1 MAEKRSEMKNKKNKK
16 KVVWGITGSGD
27 RIRETAE
34 VMKEMR
40 RQYDDDVEIR
50 VYISKAGDQVVK
62 YYKLFPELEAEF
74 DKIWVEANANA
85 PFLAGQ
91 VQMGRFEFI
100 LIAPATSNTV
110 AKISLRIA
118 DTMLTNAAIM
128 SQKVLLPLYI
138 MPSDFR
144 EGKVTTKLPDGRDL
158 LLVIRKEDVEHVEKL
173 AAMEGVTML
182 ERPEDIPKIFEEHFG

>member
-1 MAEKRSEMKNKKNKK
+1 MAEMKESKKRKMI
-16 KVVWGITGSGD
+16 VWGITGSGD
-27 RIRETAE
+27 RIRETVD
-34 VMKEMR
+34 VMKEMKEKYEDR
-40 RQYDDDVEIR
+40 VDIR

-62 YYKLFPELEAEF
+62 YYKLLPELEIDF

-91 VQMGRFEFI
+91 VQMGKFEFM

-128 SQKVLLPLYI
+128 CQKALVPLYI
-138 MPSDFR
+138 MPSDFK
-144 EGKVTTKLPDGRDL
+144 EGEVITTLPNGKDL
-158 LLVIRKEDVEHVEKL
+158 KLVIRKEDVEHVQKL
-173 AAMEGVTML
+173 AAMEGVSML
-182 ERPEDIPKIFEEHFG
+182 ERTGDIPPLFEKYFGP

>member
-1 MAEKRSEMKNKKNKK
+1 MAEKSAETKNKKNKK

>member
-1 MAEKRSEMKNKKNKK
+1 MTEKRPKK
-16 KVVWGITGSGD
+16 KRVVWGITGSGD
-27 RIRETAE
+27 RIRETAA

-40 RQYDDDVEIR
+40 RKYDDEVEIR

-62 YYKLFPELEAEF
+62 YYKLFPELEEEF

-91 VQMGRFEFI
+91 VQMWRFEFI

-128 SQKVLLPLYI
+128 SQKVMLPLYI
-138 MPSDFR
+138 MPSDFQ
-144 EGKVTTKLPDGRDL
+144 EGEVVTTLPDGRDL
-158 LLVIRKEDVEHVEKL
+158 TLVIRKEDVEHVKRL

-182 ERPEDIPKIFEEHFG
+182 ERPEDIPKIFERHFG

>member
-1 MAEKRSEMKNKKNKK
+1 MTEMRPKKK

-34 VMKEMR
+34 IMTQMR
-40 RQYDDDVEIR
+40 RKYEDEVEIR

-62 YYKLFPELEAEF
+62 YYKLFPELEQEF

-91 VQMGRFEFI
+91 VQMGRFEFM
-100 LIAPATSNTV
+100 LIAPATSNSV

-128 SQKVLLPLYI
+128 SQKVLMPLYI
-138 MPSDFR
+138 MPSDFK
-144 EGKVTTKLPDGRDL
+144 EGEVTTTLPDGRDL
-158 LLVIRKEDVEHVEKL
+158 KLVIRKEDVEHVQKL
-173 AAMEGVTML
+173 AAMEGVNML
-182 ERPEDIPKIFEEHFG
+182 ERPKDIPRVFEKHFG

>member
-1 MAEKRSEMKNKKNKK
+1 MIEKGATKK

-40 RQYDDDVEIR
+40 QKYDDEVEIR

-91 VQMGRFEFI
+91 VQMGRFAFM

-138 MPSDFR
+138 MPSDFK
-144 EGKVTTKLPDGRDL
+144 EGEVTTTLPDGRDL
-158 LLVIRKEDVEHVEKL
+158 KLVIRKEDVEHVQKL
-173 AAMEGVTML
+173 AAMDGVSML
-182 ERPEDIPKIFEEHFG
+182 ERPRDIPRVFEEHFG

>member
-1 MAEKRSEMKNKKNKK
+1 MTEKSAKK
-16 KVVWGITGSGD
+16 KRVVWGITGTGD
-27 RIRETAE
+27 RIRETAA

-40 RQYDDDVEIR
+40 RRYDDEVDIR

-62 YYKLFPELEAEF
+62 YYKLFPELEEEF

-128 SQKVLLPLYI
+128 SQKVMLPLYI
-138 MPSDFR
+138 MPSDFQ
-144 EGKVTTKLPDGRDL
+144 EGEVVTTLPDGRDL
-158 LLVIRKEDVEHVEKL
+158 TLVIRKEDVEHVKRL

-182 ERPEDIPKIFEEHFG
+182 ERPEDIPGLFESHFG

>member
-1 MAEKRSEMKNKKNKK
+1 MTDLRGIKK

-34 VMKEMR
+34 IMKEMR
-40 RQYDDDVEIR
+40 RKYDDEVEIR

-62 YYKLFPELEAEF
+62 YYKLFPELEQEF

-91 VQMGRFEFI
+91 VQMGRFEFL
-100 LIAPATSNTV
+100 LIAPATSNSV

-138 MPSDFR
+138 MPSDFK
-144 EGKVTTKLPDGRDL
+144 EGEVITKLPDGRDL
-158 LLVIRKEDVEHVEKL
+158 KLVIRKEDVEHVQKL
-173 AAMEGVTML
+173 AVMEGVTML
-182 ERPEDIPKIFEEHFG
+182 ERPEDIPRVFEKHFGRR